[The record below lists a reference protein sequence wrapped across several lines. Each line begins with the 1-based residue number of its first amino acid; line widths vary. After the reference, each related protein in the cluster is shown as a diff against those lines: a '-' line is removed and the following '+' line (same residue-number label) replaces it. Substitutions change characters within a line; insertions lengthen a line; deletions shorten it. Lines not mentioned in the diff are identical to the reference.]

1 MRILLL
7 IFLLFFLA
15 GCNADNSSN
24 DLEVSLSEDDFYEEY
39 EEVDDTFIE
48 EEYFDEEFEEYFDEE
63 IHPTDVDKYGVYAHD
78 NSEYIEDLIDLLG
91 GGNFD
96 VALEYIEEY
105 INFDDPNVDAAKVI
119 LETKLDIENL
129 PYEASQTEKNKVKEK
144 AYKKIEKLD
153 FAALHERILFHLELI
168 QNELGLPGENY
179 KPNAEQKEY
188 NVITYAQSAIEL
200 ENYDQCLFRLDDHI
214 ETEGEFISIHAET
227 EKVVRLICEIH
238 EFGLSKSDVLE
249 KLQDIDP
256 EYEHELMGKYDMRDF
271 IDLLKEKYGITY
283 QNWLDTYYSI

>member
-7 IFLLFFLA
+7 IFLLFFLV
-15 GCNADNSSN
+15 GCNVDNPSS
-24 DLEVSLSEDDFYEEY
+24 DLEFSSSEDDFYEEY
-39 EEVDDTFIE
+39 EQVDDDFIE

-63 IHPTDVDKYGVYAHD
+63 IHPTDVDEYGIYAHD

-105 INFDDPNVDAAKVI
+105 INFDDPNVHAAKVI

-129 PYEASQTEKNKVKEK
+129 PYEASQAERNKVKEN

-153 FAALHERILFHLELI
+153 FAVLHERIRFHLELI

-188 NVITYAQSAIEL
+188 KVITYAKSSIEL

-214 ETEGEFISIHAET
+214 ETEGKFISIHAET

-238 EFGLSKSDVLE
+238 EFGLSKSDVLK